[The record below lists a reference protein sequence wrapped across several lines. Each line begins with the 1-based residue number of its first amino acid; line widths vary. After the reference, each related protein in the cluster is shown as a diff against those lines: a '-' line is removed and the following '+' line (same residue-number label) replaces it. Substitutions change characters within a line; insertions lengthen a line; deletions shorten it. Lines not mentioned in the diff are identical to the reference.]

1 MKLDATYRESIF
13 LQKAYKAFSLEN
25 RVFQKEVQYSYTV

>member
-1 MKLDATYRESIF
+1 MYRESIF

-25 RVFQKEVQYSYTV
+25 WVFHEKIQYSYTV